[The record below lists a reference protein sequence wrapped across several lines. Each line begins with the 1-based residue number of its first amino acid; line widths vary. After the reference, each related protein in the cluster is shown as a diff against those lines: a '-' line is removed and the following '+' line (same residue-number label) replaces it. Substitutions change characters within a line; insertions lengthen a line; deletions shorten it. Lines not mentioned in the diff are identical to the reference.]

1 MAEEK
6 PAEKAE
12 SKAEPAL
19 LKKEREFVVPGEKI
33 VKSMDYLPGRNCF
46 REGDSIYAKRLGL
59 VFIDSRV
66 ISLIPLNFAYIPK
79 FGDMVIGEVVD
90 IQENGWVVDIDS
102 SCNAYLP
109 LSGVREFID
118 TTKTRLSRVYAV
130 GDLIYAKVSQVT
142 DPDRV
147 QISMKDMMS
156 RKFRGGRLVSI
167 NPAKVPRLIGK
178 QGSMIK
184 LIKDKTGCRISVGQN
199 GPVWL
204 EGGKE
209 DMAIKAIHL
218 VEEESYIDGLTDRV
232 SELLTGK
239 PQEKPAVKP
248 EEKPKPQEKSAPA
261 VNVEHSSTAVQRKL
275 NIKPEEEGK

>member
-6 PAEKAE
+6 PAEKVEQEA
-12 SKAEPAL
+12 KKPAANSVL
-19 LKKEREFVVPGEKI
+19 LKKEREFVIPGDSI

-46 REGDSIYAKRLGL
+46 REGDSIYAKRLGI
-59 VFIDSRV
+59 VSVDNRV
-66 ISLIPLNFAYIPK
+66 ISVIPLNYAYMPK

-90 IQENGWVVDIDS
+90 IQENGWVVNIDS

-118 TTKTRLSRVYAV
+118 TTKTKLSSVYAV
-130 GDLIYAKVSQVT
+130 GDLIYAKISQVT
-142 DPDRV
+142 DFDHI
-147 QISMKDMMS
+147 QLSMKDMMS
-156 RKFRGGRLVSI
+156 RKFRGGRLVRI

-184 LIKDKTGCRISVGQN
+184 LIKDNTGSRISVGQN

-209 DMAIKAIHL
+209 DVAIEAIHL
-218 VEEESYIDGLTDRV
+218 VEEESYVDGLTDRV
-232 SELLTGK
+232 SKLLAGK
-239 PQEKPAVKP
+239 PQET
-248 EEKPKPQEKSAPA
+248 KPKQ
-261 VNVEHSSTAVQRKL
+261 
-275 NIKPEEEGK
+275 EEGLVQTKIVPPSDL